1 MQASSNRGFDIKQY
15 LMILKKRR
23 YLALAIFLVVL
34 SGFAW
39 SGYFMPSK
47 YEASSTVFVQ
57 RSSMIDP
64 LIKGV
69 GIAGSLDDTLRTLR
83 DRLMS
88 RSILERVVK
97 KLDLDVY
104 AKTPEKYEALID
116 GMRQNLVITIKSA
129 RGKEVAD
136 LFRISY
142 TNPDPRKARD
152 AVNTLISEYIE
163 ENMGFRRSD
172 AYSAFE
178 FIQTQLNE
186 YKTKLEE
193 SDKTIRQFREK
204 NPRMIPQNEAALST
218 RVESFQSAKIEG
230 EIRLRELQKRKE
242 NLRKQLSGEKE
253 LTVAVVTK
261 EGSPQSRLSYLNNQL
276 VILTA
281 RYTERHP
288 EIIKIRGEIEEL
300 KKQVDNPKNKESES
314 GASETSA
321 LNPIYQQLRE
331 DLAKTDA
338 EIDSLKARIQELAKQ
353 QASAQG
359 ALSSMPREQEE
370 WGRLMRDRN
379 VNQKIYDDLLQKLES
394 ARISK
399 NLETNE
405 KGETFKIVDPAILPT
420 MPVSPDKV
428 RLILMG
434 LLFGIVL
441 AVGAAIGLESLNPSF
456 RDEESITET
465 LNMPVLGSIRHIE
478 VFDAKVAAVK
488 LRDKK
493 IFVAAGAYVAVIL
506 LLLAKEAA
514 YKFAGINIAGF

>member
-1 MQASSNRGFDIKQY
+1 MQASSRGFDIKQY

-23 YLALAIFLVVL
+23 YLALAVFLLVL

-39 SGYFMPSK
+39 SGYFMPNQ
-47 YEASSTVFVQ
+47 YEASSMVFVQ
-57 RSSMIDP
+57 RSSVIDP

-69 GIAGSLDDTLRTLR
+69 GIAGSLDERLRTLR
-83 DRLMS
+83 DRLIS
-88 RSILERVVK
+88 RSIIERVVK

-116 GMRQNLVITIKSA
+116 NMRQGLIITIKTP

-142 TNPDPRKARD
+142 TSPDPRKARD
-152 AVNTLISEYIE
+152 IVNTLISEYIE

-172 AYSAFE
+172 AYGAFE

-193 SDKTIRQFREK
+193 SDKVIRQFREK
-204 NPRMIPQNEAALST
+204 NPRMIPQNESALAT

-230 EIRLRELQKRKE
+230 EIRLRELQRRKE
-242 NLRKQLSGEKE
+242 NLQKQLSGEKE

-261 EGSPQSRLSYLNNQL
+261 EGSPQSRLNYLNNQL

-281 RYTERHP
+281 RYTDRHP
-288 EIIKIRGEIEEL
+288 EIIKLRGEIEEL
-300 KKQVDNPKNKESES
+300 KKQVNNPKSKDSDTS
-314 GASETSA
+314 SETSA

-353 QASAQG
+353 QSSAQG
-359 ALSSMPREQEE
+359 QLSSMPREQEE
-370 WGRLMRDRN
+370 WAKLMRDRN
-379 VNQKIYDDLLQKLES
+379 VNQRLYDDLLQKLES

-399 NLETNE
+399 NLETTD

-420 MPVSPDKV
+420 VPVSPDKV

-434 LLFGIVL
+434 LLIGL
-441 AVGAAIGLESLNPSF
+441 GAAVGAVIGIESLNPSF
-456 RDEESITET
+456 KDEESITEA
-465 LNMPVLGSIRHIE
+465 LNLPVLGSIRHIE
-478 VFDAKVAAVK
+478 VFDAMVAAVK
-488 LRDKK
+488 VRDKK
-493 IFVAAGAYVAVIL
+493 IFIAAGAYVMIIL
-506 LLLAKEAA
+506 LLLAKEAL
-514 YKFAGINIAGF
+514 YKFAGINIIRF

>member
-1 MQASSNRGFDIKQY
+1 MQASSRGFDIKQY

-23 YLALAIFLVVL
+23 YLALAVFLLVL

-39 SGYFMPSK
+39 SGYFMPNQ

-57 RSSMIDP
+57 RSSLIDP

-69 GIAGSLDDTLRTLR
+69 GVSGSMDERLRTLR
-83 DRLMS
+83 DRLVS
-88 RSILERVVK
+88 RSIIERVVK

-104 AKTPEKYEALID
+104 ARTPEKYESLLDSIRR
-116 GMRQNLVITIKSA
+116 GLVINIKTP

-136 LFRISY
+136 LFSISY
-142 TNPDPRKARD
+142 IGADPRKARD
-152 AVNTLISEYIE
+152 LVNTLISEYIE

-172 AYSAFE
+172 AYGAFE

-193 SDKTIRQFREK
+193 SDKVIRLFREK
-204 NPRMIPQNEAALST
+204 NPRMIPQNETALAT

-230 EIRLRELQKRKE
+230 EIRLRELQRRKE

-261 EGSPQSRLSYLNNQL
+261 EGSPQSRLNYLNNQL

-281 RYTERHP
+281 RYTDRHP
-288 EIIKIRGEIEEL
+288 EIIKLRGEIEEL
-300 KKQVDNPKNKESES
+300 KKQVNNPKSKDSDTS
-314 GASETSA
+314 SETSA

-353 QASAQG
+353 QSSAQG
-359 ALSSMPREQEE
+359 QLSSMPREQEE
-370 WGRLMRDRN
+370 WAKLMRDRN
-379 VNQKIYDDLLQKLES
+379 VNQRLYDDLLQKLES

-399 NLETNE
+399 NLETTD

-420 MPVSPDKV
+420 VPVSPDKV
-428 RLILMG
+428 KLILMG
-434 LLFGIVL
+434 LLVGLGAAIGI
-441 AVGAAIGLESLNPSF
+441 AIGLESLNPSF

-465 LNMPVLGSIRHIE
+465 LNLPVLGSIRHIE
-478 VFDAKVAAVK
+478 VFDAMVAAVK
-488 LRDKK
+488 VRDKK
-493 IFVAAGAYVAVIL
+493 IFIAAGAYVVIIL
-506 LLLAKEAA
+506 LLLVKEVL
-514 YKFAGINIAGF
+514 YKFGGITIMGLF